1 MSRRKLHVRTGDQ
14 VLILAGKDRGKK
26 GKVLQVSGKT
36 DRVLVEGVNL
46 IKKAVRPTEDNPEGG
61 IIEKEA
67 ALHISNVKV
76 LETAAKKE
84 AE

>member
-46 IKKAVRPTEDNPEGG
+46 IKKAMRPTEDNPEGG

-76 LETAAKKE
+76 VESAKKE

>member
-1 MSRRKLHVRTGDQ
+1 MSRRKLHVRSGDQ

-26 GKVLQVSGKT
+26 GKVLQVSVKT

-46 IKKAVRPTEDNPEGG
+46 IKKAMRPTEDNPEGG

-76 LETAAKKE
+76 VESAAKKE
-84 AE
+84 AQ

>member
-26 GKVLQVSGKT
+26 GKVLQVIAKT

-46 IKKAVRPTEDNPEGG
+46 IKKAMRPTEDSPEGG

-76 LETAAKKE
+76 VESAGKKE

>member
-26 GKVLQVSGKT
+26 GKVLQVSAKT

-46 IKKAVRPTEDNPEGG
+46 IKKAMRPTEDSPEGG

-76 LETAAKKE
+76 VESAGKKE

>member
-1 MSRRKLHVRTGDQ
+1 MSRRKLHVRSGDQ

-26 GKVLQVSGKT
+26 GKVLQVSAKT

-46 IKKAVRPTEDNPEGG
+46 IKKAMRPTEDNPEGG

-76 LETAAKKE
+76 VESAGKKE

>member
-1 MSRRKLHVRTGDQ
+1 MSRRKLHVRSGDQ

-36 DRVLVEGVNL
+36 DRVLVEGVNM
-46 IKKAVRPTEDNPEGG
+46 IKKAMRPTEDNPEGG

-76 LETAAKKE
+76 IESVGKKE

>member
-1 MSRRKLHVRTGDQ
+1 MSRRKLHVRSGDH

-26 GKVLQVSGKT
+26 GKVLQVNAKT

-46 IKKAVRPTEDNPEGG
+46 IKKAMRPTEDNPEGG
-61 IIEKEA
+61 IVEKEA

-76 LETAAKKE
+76 LETAGKKE

>member
-1 MSRRKLHVRTGDQ
+1 MSRRKLHVRSGDQ

-26 GKVLQVSGKT
+26 GKVLQVIAKT

-46 IKKAVRPTEDNPEGG
+46 IKKAMRPTEDNPEGG

-67 ALHISNVKV
+67 SLHISNVKV
-76 LETAAKKE
+76 VESAKKE

>member
-1 MSRRKLHVRTGDQ
+1 MNRRKLHVRTGDQ

-36 DRVLVEGVNL
+36 DRVLVEGVNM
-46 IKKAVRPTEDNPEGG
+46 IKKAMRPTEDNPEGG

-76 LETAAKKE
+76 VESAKKE

>member
-1 MSRRKLHVRTGDQ
+1 MSRRKLHVRTGDL
-14 VLILAGKDRGKK
+14 VLVLAGKDRGKK
-26 GKVLQVSGKT
+26 GKVLQVLPKA

-46 IKKAVRPTEDNPEGG
+46 VKKTMRPSEDNPEGG
-61 IIEKEA
+61 ITEKEA

-76 LETAAKKE
+76 IESAVKKE

>member
-46 IKKAVRPTEDNPEGG
+46 IRKAMRPTEDNPEGG
-61 IIEKEA
+61 IVEKEA

-76 LETAAKKE
+76 LESAAKKE

>member
-26 GKVLQVSGKT
+26 GKVMQVSAKT

-46 IKKAVRPTEDNPEGG
+46 IKKAMRPTEDNPDGG
-61 IIEKEA
+61 IVEKEA

-76 LETAAKKE
+76 VESAAKKE

>member
-14 VLILAGKDRGKK
+14 VLVLAGKDRGKK
-26 GKVLQVSGKT
+26 GKVLQVLPKA
-36 DRVLVEGVNL
+36 DRVLVEGVN
-46 IKKAVRPTEDNPEGG
+46 IVKKTMRPSEDNPEGG
-61 IIEKEA
+61 ITEKEA

-76 LETAAKKE
+76 IESAAKKE